1 MSTEG
6 NTGGDVASILPAVE
20 QVEPEPALG
29 PGGGG
34 DFVEEHPEALVGGA
48 FLGGLILAKLL
59 KRLAP

>member
-1 MSTEG
+1 MSAEG

-20 QVEPEPALG
+20 QVEPEPALE
-29 PGGGG
+29 PAGG
-34 DFVEEHPEALVGGA
+34 DFFEEHPEALVGGA

>member
-1 MSTEG
+1 MSTGG
-6 NTGGDVASILPAVE
+6 NAGGDVASILPAVE
-20 QVEPEPALG
+20 QVEPEAPPETAS
-29 PGGGG
+29 G